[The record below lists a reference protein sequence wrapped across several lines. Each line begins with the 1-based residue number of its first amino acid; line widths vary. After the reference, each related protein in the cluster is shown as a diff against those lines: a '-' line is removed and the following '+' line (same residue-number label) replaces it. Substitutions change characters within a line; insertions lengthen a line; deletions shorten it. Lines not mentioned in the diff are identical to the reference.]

1 MNQVPPLKIS
11 SVKISPLK
19 IAFIKAGWHADIL
32 QVGYQAFT
40 SHVHDLTQGR
50 GQVGLF
56 EVPGGFEIPL
66 LAKQLA
72 LSGNYDAIV
81 GSAFVV
87 DGGLY
92 RHEFVAAAVVTGL
105 MQVQLDVGVPVLSM
119 VLTPQQPFTGADE
132 QQAFFLRH
140 FEVKGREAAEA
151 CIAVLDTHRALGQV
165 A

>member
-1 MNQVPPLKIS
+1 MNQVTQEKTP

-19 IAFIKAGWHADIL
+19 VAFIKAGWHADIL
-32 QVGYQAFT
+32 DVGHQAFAAQ
-40 SHVHDLTQGR
+40 VHGLTQGR
-50 GQVGLF
+50 AQVDLF

-72 LSGNYDAIV
+72 LSGKYDAVI

-92 RHEFVAAAVVTGL
+92 RHEFVASAVVTGL

-119 VLTPQQPFTGADE
+119 VLTPQQPFTGTDE
-132 QQAFFLRH
+132 QQAFFLSH
-140 FEVKGREAAEA
+140 FEVKGREAADA
-151 CIAVLDTHRALGQV
+151 CVAVLDTHRALRSV